1 MVGTAV
7 ELEGVVVTALGIKN
21 LKLSN
26 FATQVVNNEELTQA
40 ANPNV
45 VQSLVGK
52 VSGLQINKSS
62 NGVNGTSRIVL
73 RGQDQLR
80 VTTKHWLLS
89 TTRYLHQRCYNN
101 YHLN

>member
-1 MVGTAV
+1 
-7 ELEGVVVTALGIKN
+7 VTALGIKN

-26 FATQVVNNEELTQA
+26 FNTGRKQRRTTQA

-62 NGVNGTSRIVL
+62 NGVNGTSRIVE
-73 RGQDQLR
+73 GQDQLR